1 MTGVFV
7 VSLAVVAAGAIVAT
21 VPMVVGMAIVAI
33 VGIVAAVVRLCAVQ
47 VVRLSNSGWKIV
59 TQSD

>member
-7 VSLAVVAAGAIVAT
+7 VSLMFLAVVASVAT
-21 VPMVVGMAIVAI
+21 VPMVVAMAIVVI
-33 VGIVAAVVRLCAVQ
+33 VGVAAGVRRCGVQ
-47 VVRLSNSGWKIV
+47 FVRLSHSGWKIV